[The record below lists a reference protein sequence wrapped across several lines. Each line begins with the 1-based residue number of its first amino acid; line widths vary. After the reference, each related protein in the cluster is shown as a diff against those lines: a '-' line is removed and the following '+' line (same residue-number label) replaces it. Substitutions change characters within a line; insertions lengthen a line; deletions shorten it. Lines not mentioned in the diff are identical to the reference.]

1 MFRNNNNDNPHR
13 RDRGVIKFIVLVVI
27 ALALLK
33 YFFNISVKD
42 IFDNPVVQDIL
53 IIIKSLLRV
62 FWDTLLLLLDFIK
75 QLLATAKVFVAGLN
89 K

>member
-1 MFRNNNNDNPHR
+1 MFKNNYHDGARR
-13 RDRGVIKFIVLVVI
+13 RDGGIVKFVVLIII

-42 IFDNPVVQDIL
+42 IFDNQMVQDIL
-53 IIIKSLLRV
+53 SILKSLLRV
-62 FWDTLLLLLDFIK
+62 FWDTLLLLLDFLK
-75 QLLATAKVFVAGLN
+75 QLLATAKVFVGGLN

>member
-1 MFRNNNNDNPHR
+1 MFKKNYNDSPHR
-13 RDRGVIKFIVLVVI
+13 RDKGVIKFIVLIVI

-42 IFDNPVVQDIL
+42 IFDNQMVQDIISIL
-53 IIIKSLLRV
+53 KSLLKV
-62 FWDTLLLLLDFIK
+62 FWDTLLLLLDFLK
-75 QLLATAKVFVAGLN
+75 QLLATAKVFVGGLN